1 MSIFFYHIYNSL
13 KRICSIQS
21 YFNSSELPDHILTNE
36 LVSKFE
42 EASGIKDQ
50 QHQEEVFLSLIKQLP
65 PLNRLLL
72 SWLMVHIDHV
82 IEKVLLSSLTILD
95 TLLLWSISIEYYY

>member
-1 MSIFFYHIYNSL
+1 LAGEDQQHFLLMIT
-13 KRICSIQS
+13 QS
-21 YFNSSELPDHILTNE
+21 VFNFSELPDHILTNE

-42 EASGIKDQ
+42 EASGIRDQ
-50 QHQEEVFLSLIKQLP
+50 QHQEEVFLALIKQLP

-82 IEKVLLSSLTILD
+82 IEKVSLYHLI
-95 TLLLWSISIEYYY
+95 IYHMC